1 MTYGVLGNWVGGSS
15 LLRSWVK
22 AQIINDA
29 ELSTQFWWA
38 AAQVKMEV
46 QVSELYMG
54 WTFSR
59 KNTWRQ
65 DLRGIMQLP
74 CLEYMSAREEQ

>member
-1 MTYGVLGNWVGGSS
+1 MTYGVLVNWGEKSS

-22 AQIINDA
+22 AQVINDT

-38 AAQVKMEV
+38 AAQVKMEA

-65 DLRGIMQLP
+65 DLRGIMQLS
-74 CLEYMSAREEQ
+74 CLNI